1 MKIIIKLA
9 ILGFLLIPILC
20 ASSTV
25 ACTIISA
32 SNSRTVLFAGN
43 QDWFPAD
50 SYLVVDK
57 TGKFGVVFFA
67 HPAKSYELVMMKG
80 INEKGLSYD
89 FNWIPKEKLIPH
101 PERSPQFEWALI
113 THMRDSST
121 VDEILQKIL
130 TYNFGNS
137 IDYQIHLADKSG
149 NAVVIYPDIEGEL
162 AYTRKPQGNSYLITT
177 NFNHARREKASWSPL
192 DYVYSF
198 LFDGTFETA
207 DNMLSKVL
215 DQDDLTVEY
224 MASVL
229 NATHRDS
236 FFDTRFS
243 IKTLFSTVF
252 DLKNMQI
259 SLYYKRQFNKPF
271 VLDVKKELDKI
282 DTYKKVSL
290 EELVSKVS
298 NEKN

>member
-113 THMRDSST
+113 THMRDSIT

-207 DNMLSKVL
+207 DNMLSKVI

>member
-1 MKIIIKLA
+1 MKTIFKLA
-9 ILGFLLIPILC
+9 ILEFLLISLLC
-20 ASSTV
+20 ATSSV

-67 HPAKSYELVMMKG
+67 HPAKSYDLLMMKG

-121 VDEILQKIL
+121 VDEILQKLL
-130 TYNFGNS
+130 TYNFGNI
-137 IDYQIHLADKSG
+137 IDYQIHFIDKAG
-149 NAVVIYPDIEGEL
+149 NAVVLYPGIDGEL
-162 AYTRKPQGNSYLITT
+162 AYTRKPKGNGYLITT

-198 LFDGTFETA
+198 LFDGKYETA
-207 DNMLSKVL
+207 DTMLSKL
-215 DQDDLTVEY
+215 IDQDDLNVEN

-236 FFDTRFS
+236 LFDTRFS

-259 SLYYKRQFNKPF
+259 SLYYKRQFDKPI
-271 VLDVKKELDKI
+271 VLDVQQELDKI
-282 DTYKKVSL
+282 DAYKKVSL

-298 NEKN
+298 KEKE